1 MQIDKITSEKIPDEF
16 NVIIEIPMNDNPVK
30 YELDKESG
38 AIFVDRFMQ
47 VSMFYP
53 CNYGFIP
60 NTLSGDGDPVD
71 VLVLSN
77 YPVIPGAIV
86 KCRPIG
92 VLMME
97 DESGLDEKI
106 IAVPV
111 SKVDISFDNIRNI
124 TDVTGIVKNR
134 IKHFFEHYK
143 DLDKD
148 KWVKV
153 LEWGDIEEAN
163 FPREFESVSDETFKV
178 IGLDES
184 AAKKTKQRKL
194 H

>member
-1 MQIDKITSEKIPDEF
+1 MQINKITTGNLPNEI
-16 NVIIEIPMNDNPVK
+16 NVIIEIPMNGNPVK

-38 AIFVDRFMQ
+38 AIFVDRFIQ

-60 NTLSGDGDPVD
+60 HTLSGDGDPVD

-77 YPVIPGAIV
+77 YPIVPGAVI

-97 DESGLDEKI
+97 DESGVDEKI

-111 SKVDISFDNIRNI
+111 DKVDISFSNINHISDIDNN
-124 TDVTGIVKNR
+124 TKLR
-134 IKHFFEHYK
+134 IQHFFERYK
-143 DLDKD
+143 DLEKD

-153 LEWGDIEEAN
+153 LDWESAETAKKLIEEGVKRLN
-163 FPREFESVSDETFKV
+163 DVQNK
-178 IGLDES
+178 
-184 AAKKTKQRKL
+184 
-194 H
+194 

>member
-1 MQIDKITSEKIPDEF
+1 MQVDKITSEKIPDEF

-60 NTLSGDGDPVD
+60 NTSSGDGDPVD
-71 VLVLSN
+71 VLVLST
-77 YPVIPGAIV
+77 YPIIPGAVV
-86 KCRPIG
+86 KCRPVG

-124 TDVTGIVKNR
+124 TDVADIVKNR

-153 LEWGDIEEAN
+153 LDWRDIEEAKRLIKEGVKRSSSN
-163 FPREFESVSDETFKV
+163 
-178 IGLDES
+178 
-184 AAKKTKQRKL
+184 
-194 H
+194 

>member
-16 NVIIEIPMNDNPVK
+16 NSISEVPMNDNAVK

-60 NTLSGDGDPVD
+60 NTLSGDRDPVD

-77 YPVIPGAIV
+77 YPIIPSAIV

-111 SKVDISFDNIRNI
+111 SKVDISFDNIQNI
-124 TDVTGIVKNR
+124 TDVSGIVKNR

-153 LEWGDIEEAN
+153 LEWADIE
-163 FPREFESVSDETFKV
+163 
-178 IGLDES
+178 I
-184 AAKKTKQRKL
+184 AKKLIEEGVKRNL
-194 H
+194 SN

>member
-1 MQIDKITSEKIPDEF
+1 MQIDKIPSGKIPDEF

-60 NTLSGDGDPVD
+60 NTLSGDRDSVD
-71 VLVLSN
+71 VMVLSN
-77 YPVIPGAIV
+77 YPIIPSAIV
-86 KCRPIG
+86 KCRSIG

-106 IAVPV
+106 IAVP
-111 SKVDISFDNIRNI
+111 SCI
-124 TDVTGIVKNR
+124 
-134 IKHFFEHYK
+134 
-143 DLDKD
+143 
-148 KWVKV
+148 
-153 LEWGDIEEAN
+153 
-163 FPREFESVSDETFKV
+163 
-178 IGLDES
+178 
-184 AAKKTKQRKL
+184 
-194 H
+194 

>member
-30 YELDKESG
+30 YEIDKESG

-71 VLVLSN
+71 VLVLST
-77 YPVIPGAIV
+77 YPIIPSAVV
-86 KCRPIG
+86 KCRPVG

-111 SKVDISFDNIRNI
+111 SKVDMPFDNIRNI
-124 TDVTGIVKNR
+124 TDVADIVKNR

-153 LEWGDIEEAN
+153 LEWGDIEEA
-163 FPREFESVSDETFKV
+163 
-178 IGLDES
+178 
-184 AAKKTKQRKL
+184 KKLIEEGVKRSSSN
-194 H
+194 

>member
-38 AIFVDRFMQ
+38 AILVDRFMQ

-60 NTLSGDGDPVD
+60 NTLSGDRDPVD

-77 YPVIPGAIV
+77 YPIIPSAIV

-124 TDVTGIVKNR
+124 TDVAGNVKDR

-153 LEWGDIEEAN
+153 LEWGDIE
-163 FPREFESVSDETFKV
+163 
-178 IGLDES
+178 I
-184 AAKKTKQRKL
+184 AKKLIEEGINRNL
-194 H
+194 SN